1 MRRAIYESLW
11 GRASLASSFC
21 DGVTLFSGETS
32 FSVDGGMSFALRYS
46 SGDDQ
51 TLGSRNARPQKLM
64 GGATVAC
71 VAFAC
76 TWTALVN
83 FAGPRAGAI
92 DISGTIFDE
101 IERAVPRGDKLV
113 VAAPSAQQQVSRPVS
128 KSDALLFDPHFAM
141 GPSSLAFAANAPAQ
155 PRGWSVAAAPAQPAV
170 TTARNNESTP
180 ARDDRIAQNAVP
192 LPQPAPQSRTAALRD
207 GAHRVVANAVADTRS
222 IWEKLFGKPA
232 SALTLA
238 YAGSETGSLGSGHG
252 SASGLYDRS
261 TAVYDITAHKVYMPD
276 GTALEAHSGLGALLD
291 DPRHADVRNRGVT
304 PPAVYDLQ
312 PRETLFHGVAALRL
326 IPEDDDKALGRDGLL
341 AHSYML
347 GPNGDSNGCVSFKDY
362 EAFLQA
368 YRNHEITRLAVVTS
382 LD

>member
-1 MRRAIYESLW
+1 MAGAAI
-11 GRASLASSFC
+11 
-21 DGVTLFSGETS
+21 
-32 FSVDGGMSFALRYS
+32 
-46 SGDDQ
+46 
-51 TLGSRNARPQKLM
+51 
-64 GGATVAC
+64 AC

-76 TWTALVN
+76 TWILIVN
-83 FAGPRAGAI
+83 LAGPRAGLI
-92 DISGTIFDE
+92 DVSGTIFDDV
-101 IERAVPRGDKLV
+101 ERATARSDRLA
-113 VAAPSAQQQVSRPVS
+113 VAPPSPQQPSRTVS
-128 KSDALLFDPHFAM
+128 KSDRLLFDPHFAL
-141 GPSSLAFAANAPAQ
+141 GSTSQSFAAGTPAQ
-155 PRGWSVAAAPAQPAV
+155 PPGFAVTQATTQPAPQTV
-170 TTARNNESTP
+170 APPSPRVAQADTP
-180 ARDDRIAQNAVP
+180 P
-192 LPQPAPQSRTAALRD
+192 LPQPRPLTRAAALRD
-207 GAHRVVANAVADTRS
+207 DAHRVVADAVADTRS

-238 YAGSETGSLGSGHG
+238 YAGAETGSLGSGHG

-368 YRNHEITRLAVVTS
+368 YKNHEITRLAVVTR

>member
-1 MRRAIYESLW
+1 M
-11 GRASLASSFC
+11 SFVA
-21 DGVTLFSGETS
+21 DWRYGSGDVLT
-32 FSVDGGMSFALRYS
+32 VDGWS
-46 SGDDQ
+46 
-51 TLGSRNARPQKLM
+51 ARPQRLM
-64 GGATVAC
+64 AGAAIAC

-76 TWTALVN
+76 TWILIVN
-83 FAGPRAGAI
+83 LAGPRAGLI
-92 DISGTIFDE
+92 DVSGTIFDDV
-101 IERAVPRGDKLV
+101 ERATARSDRLA
-113 VAAPSAQQQVSRPVS
+113 VAPPSPQQPSRTAS
-128 KSDALLFDPHFAM
+128 KSDRLLFDPHFTL
-141 GPSSLAFAANAPAQ
+141 GSTSQSFAAGTPAQ
-155 PRGWSVAAAPAQPAV
+155 PPGFAVAQATTQPAPQTV
-170 TTARNNESTP
+170 APPSPRVAQADTP
-180 ARDDRIAQNAVP
+180 P
-192 LPQPAPQSRTAALRD
+192 LPQPRPLTRAAALRD
-207 GAHRVVANAVADTRS
+207 DAHRVVADAVADTRS
-222 IWEKLFGKPA
+222 IWDKLFGRPA

-238 YAGSETGSLGSGHG
+238 YAGAETGSLGSGHG

-368 YRNHEITRLAVVTS
+368 YRNHEITRLAVVTR

>member
-1 MRRAIYESLW
+1 MRRAIFESLK

-32 FSVDGGMSFALRYS
+32 FSVDGGMSFALRYN
-46 SGDDQ
+46 SGDVQ

-64 GGATVAC
+64 GGAAVAC

-113 VAAPSAQQQVSRPVS
+113 VATSSPLQVSRPVS

-141 GPSSLAFAANAPAQ
+141 GPSSQSFAASAPAQ
-155 PRGWSVAAAPAQPAV
+155 PRGWSVAAVLAQPTI
-170 TTARNNESTP
+170 TTARNNESVP
-180 ARDDRIAQNAVP
+180 AQNDRIAQNTVP

-207 GAHRVVANAVADTRS
+207 GAHRVMANAVADTRS
-222 IWEKLFGKPA
+222 IFEKLFGKPA

-312 PRETLFHGVAALRL
+312 PRETMFHGVAALRL
-326 IPEDDDKALGRDGLL
+326 IPEDEDKALGRDGLL

-362 EAFLQA
+362 DAFLQA
-368 YRNHEITRLAVVTS
+368 YKNHEITRLAVVTS

>member
-1 MRRAIYESLW
+1 
-11 GRASLASSFC
+11 
-21 DGVTLFSGETS
+21 
-32 FSVDGGMSFALRYS
+32 MSFALRYS
-46 SGDDQ
+46 SGDVQ
-51 TLGSRNARPQKLM
+51 TLGSRSDRPQRLM
-64 GGATVAC
+64 GSAAMAC

-76 TWTALVN
+76 SWTLAVN
-83 FAGPRAGAI
+83 LAGPNAGAI
-92 DISGTIFDE
+92 DVSGTIPDP
-101 IERAVPRGDKLV
+101 IPHAVPRGDKLV
-113 VAAPSAQQQVSRPVS
+113 VATPSPQRGPRLIS
-128 KSDALLFDPHFAM
+128 KSEALLFEPRFAM
-141 GPSSLAFAANAPAQ
+141 GAYPQSFASSAPAQ
-155 PRGWSVAAAPAQPAV
+155 PRGWAAPAQPAIE
-170 TTARNNESTP
+170 TARDNESAPT
-180 ARDDRIAQNAVP
+180 DQVAQNAVP

-207 GAHRVVANAVADTRS
+207 GAHRVMADAVADTRS

-238 YAGSETGSLGSGHG
+238 YAGAETGSLGSGHG
-252 SASGLYDRS
+252 AALGLYDRS
-261 TAVYDITAHKVYMPD
+261 TAVYDITAHKVYLPD

-312 PRETLFHGVAALRL
+312 PREALFHGVEALRL
-326 IPEDDDKALGRDGLL
+326 IPEDEDQALGRDGLL

-368 YRNHEITRLAVVTS
+368 YKNHEITRLAVVER

>member
-1 MRRAIYESLW
+1 VAQ
-11 GRASLASSFC
+11 ATTQPA
-21 DGVTLFSGETS
+21 
-32 FSVDGGMSFALRYS
+32 
-46 SGDDQ
+46 
-51 TLGSRNARPQKLM
+51 PQ
-64 GGATVAC
+64 TVAPPSPR
-71 VAFAC
+71 VAQA
-76 TWTALVN
+76 
-83 FAGPRAGAI
+83 
-92 DISGTIFDE
+92 D
-101 IERAVPRGDKLV
+101 
-113 VAAPSAQQQVSRPVS
+113 
-128 KSDALLFDPHFAM
+128 
-141 GPSSLAFAANAPAQ
+141 
-155 PRGWSVAAAPAQPAV
+155 
-170 TTARNNESTP
+170 TP
-180 ARDDRIAQNAVP
+180 P
-192 LPQPAPQSRTAALRD
+192 LPQPRPLTRAAALRD
-207 GAHRVVANAVADTRS
+207 DAHRVVADAVADTRS

-238 YAGSETGSLGSGHG
+238 YAGAETGSLGSGHG

-368 YRNHEITRLAVVTS
+368 YKNHEITRLAVVTR